1 MKNTCALLRD
11 HCGVSFHSG
20 FVTGRGR
27 HIHLRATLLLPGRG
41 PGPGVLGSPNSAW
54 DGSAWHGYHM
64 YIAIKS
70 YRLNQIVDVVILE
83 LQFSL
88 RSAIEGLNKLEII
101 KHSLLEENHI
111 FLAG

>member
-64 YIAIKS
+64 YIVINS

-88 RSAIEGLNKLEII
+88 
-101 KHSLLEENHI
+101 SLDPPSWYQLSVALSMH
-111 FLAG
+111 LLLPTRK